1 MAVKYE
7 LFQIVSAN
15 GENTVNLYDGQFR
28 VLSFDYYESII
39 SPHITGSLVI
49 SSSTGAAK
57 SKDDAQ
63 ERVGSLYSSLP
74 LRSGCVILASVKSEL
89 GKTLDFHSDPY
100 KRLYVTDVSVIT
112 KSPTSENIVLKFT
125 SKIALMNET
134 SKVNKHYK
142 GKITDSIKKIIKEKL
157 KINEDKTFV
166 DESVNSYSFTG
177 MRKRPFDLFIMLARQ
192 TVPSNTANPGYFCF
206 ETKSG
211 FSYLSADTLIN
222 QKAFPKKYFYNGI
235 TEASVEKKDD
245 SNDYKVESL
254 ITEKDQS
261 LLSQIRSGVY
271 ASKNIF
277 FNPSTCG
284 FTEVDISV
292 GNQSLSAD
300 PKFSSLGKK
309 EGLPNVLAQ
318 DFNEGNKFHRVQT
331 AILDIGADETNI
343 AANNSPELHYA
354 AGTARYNL
362 LFSQSHAIQVPL
374 NTDLE
379 AGFIID
385 LEIES
390 TSDDKEQG
398 PDQVQSGSYIIK
410 SLCHHIDATNE
421 VTSMKLIRDS
431 YGLHVTGNE

>member
-1 MAVKYE
+1 M
-7 LFQIVSAN
+7 
-15 GENTVNLYDGQFR
+15 
-28 VLSFDYYESII
+28 
-39 SPHITGSLVI
+39 
-49 SSSTGAAK
+49 
-57 SKDDAQ
+57 
-63 ERVGSLYSSLP
+63 
-74 LRSGCVILASVKSEL
+74 
-89 GKTLDFHSDPY
+89 
-100 KRLYVTDVSVIT
+100 
-112 KSPTSENIVLKFT
+112 
-125 SKIALMNET
+125 
-134 SKVNKHYK
+134 
-142 GKITDSIKKIIKEKL
+142 
-157 KINEDKTFV
+157 
-166 DESVNSYSFTG
+166 
-177 MRKRPFDLFIMLARQ
+177 
-192 TVPSNTANPGYFCF
+192 
-206 ETKSG
+206 
-211 FSYLSADTLIN
+211 
-222 QKAFPKKYFYNGI
+222 
-235 TEASVEKKDD
+235 
-245 SNDYKVESL
+245 
-254 ITEKDQS
+254 
-261 LLSQIRSGVY
+261 SQIRSGVY

-292 GNQSLSAD
+292 GYQSLSAD

-379 AGFIID
+379 AGFVID